1 MFRKS
6 DVRRKSIVSYALSYK
21 KIVVRYLVHRARGL
35 VDQQSVA
42 SEVTTLWRYTNLF
55 IISIIIITHNR
66 LKSLTDCPQLSVC
79 LSVCNS
85 TQTQQLMAVG
95 SVRATATCTDAA
107 ADDAASMTLSDGVC
121 PRHCT
126 MRYEMLF

>member
-55 IISIIIITHNR
+55 IIIIIIITHNR

-79 LSVCNS
+79 LSVS
-85 TQTQQLMAVG
+85 LQLNA
-95 SVRATATCTDAA
+95 DAA
-107 ADDAASMTLSDGVC
+107 TDGSWQRA
-121 PRHCT
+121 RHGD
-126 MRYEMLF
+126 MH

>member
-21 KIVVRYLVHRARGL
+21 KIVVRYLVHRTRGL

-55 IISIIIITHNR
+55 IIIIIIITHNR
-66 LKSLTDCPQLSVC
+66 LKSLTDCRPTTVC
-79 LSVCNS
+79 LSVS
-85 TQTQQLMAVG
+85 LQLNA
-95 SVRATATCTDAA
+95 DAA
-107 ADDAASMTLSDGVC
+107 TDGSWQRA
-121 PRHCT
+121 RHGD
-126 MRYEMLF
+126 MH